1 MDHNVPDAA
10 EESPIPLGAMVMQFA
25 NSFTSQAPAWLID
38 ESSNACFA

>member
-1 MDHNVPDAA
+1 MDHSVPDAA
-10 EESPIPLGAMVMQFA
+10 EESPIPVGTMVMQFA